1 MKYSDGNLK
10 LMSVTGK
17 LLLRCREPCLCSLR
31 PDRRMISR
39 NGVICE
45 DDGTLVSI
53 SFPLTRA
60 TDPLGDP
67 VDSDRA
73 NNYLH

>member
-1 MKYSDGNLK
+1 M
-10 LMSVTGK
+10 
-17 LLLRCREPCLCSLR
+17 
-31 PDRRMISR
+31 RRLHVPLGMLADKVSHVSR

-67 VDSDRA
+67 VDVDHA
-73 NNYLH
+73 LNFLH

>member
-1 MKYSDGNLK
+1 MLADKVSH
-10 LMSVTGK
+10 V
-17 LLLRCREPCLCSLR
+17 
-31 PDRRMISR
+31 SR

-67 VDSDRA
+67 VDVDHA
-73 NNYLH
+73 LNFLH